1 LRVSSSSAARGAAG
15 GPDSEERSMREYA
28 VPSNTSLTEADNLT
42 EPVWRRERQ
51 TPDLVAFQR
60 YVNGRW
66 VDVTSKEFAAH
77 VRAAAKGLIA
87 AGVQAGDRVS
97 IFADTRYD
105 WTLADYAIMAAGAA
119 TVPIYPSSSEEQVEW
134 ILSDSAAVGV
144 FCASRAHVEKVDAV
158 KAALPDLANVWS
170 FDAGAIETLIA
181 AGRDVP
187 DSAVEERVATL
198 HPDSLATLIYTSGTT
213 GRPKGCDLTHG
224 NLVFECRAVLQAASD
239 VFEPGNKTLLFLPIA
254 HIFGKVIQCA
264 CVEGGITVGHYADVS
279 KLIEIFPTFGPH
291 FILSVPRVFEK
302 IYNGAKALAHQSGF
316 KGKVFDF
323 AEQAGI
329 EYSRALDSPGGPSGL
344 LKVKHAVADRLV
356 FSTLRTKMGGN
367 VKYAISGGAPL
378 GERLG
383 HFYRGAGIT
392 ILEGYGLTETAAAA
406 TVNLPDKIK
415 IGSVGA
421 PVPGMTVRIADDGEI
436 LIKGPVVFRGY
447 WNNAEATQE
456 AIDADGWFHSGDI
469 GTIDANGFVAI
480 TGRKKELIVT
490 AGGKNVAPAVLEDRI
505 NAHPLISMS
514 MVVGDAK
521 PFIACL
527 VTIDPEAFPKW
538 KSDNGKPAD
547 ATVAQLT
554 DDYDL
559 REVVQAAIDDA
570 NRAVSKAESIRKFEI
585 LPVDFTEEGGEIT
598 PTLKLK
604 RNVVMQKYAAAV
616 ESLYS

>member
-1 LRVSSSSAARGAAG
+1 
-15 GPDSEERSMREYA
+15 MREYA
-28 VPSNTSLTEADNLT
+28 VPPNTTLSDTANLT
-42 EPVWRRERQ
+42 DPVWRRERE

-60 YVNGRW
+60 YVNQRW
-66 VDVTSKEFAAH
+66 VDMTSAEFAKN
-77 VRAAAKGLIA
+77 VRAVAKGLIA

-97 IFADTRYD
+97 IFADTRFD

-134 ILSDSAAVGV
+134 ILSDSGAVAV
-144 FCASRAHVEKVDAV
+144 FCATSEHVARVEAIKDAV
-158 KAALPDLANVWS
+158 PDLANVWS
-170 FDAGAIETLIA
+170 FDGGAIEELVN
-181 AGRDVP
+181 AGTEVP

-198 HPDSLATLIYTSGTT
+198 SPDSLATLIYTSGTT

-224 NLVFECRAVLQAASD
+224 NLVYEGSAVLTAASD

-254 HIFGKVIQCA
+254 HVFGKVIQCA
-264 CVEGGITVGHYADVS
+264 CVEGGITIGHYSDVS
-279 KLIEIFPTFGPH
+279 KLIDIFPTFGPH

-302 IYNGAKALAHQSGF
+302 IYNGAKALAHESGF

-323 AEQAGI
+323 AEKAGI
-329 EYSRALDSPGGPSGL
+329 EYSRALDTPSGPTGVQ
-344 LKVKHAVADRLV
+344 KAKHAVADRLV

-392 ILEGYGLTETAAAA
+392 ILEGYGLTETTAAA
-406 TVNLPDKIK
+406 TVNLPDKLK

-421 PVPGMTVRIADDGEI
+421 PVPGMAIRIADDGEI

-447 WNNAEATQE
+447 WNNAAATDE
-456 AIDADGWFHSGDI
+456 AIEPDGWFHSGDI
-469 GTIDANGFVAI
+469 GTIDENGFVAI
-480 TGRKKELIVT
+480 TGRKKELLVT
-490 AGGKNVAPAVLEDRI
+490 AAGKNVAPAVLEDRI
-505 NAHPLISMS
+505 NADALVSMS

-527 VTIDPEAFPKW
+527 VTIDPDVFPKW
-538 KSDNGKPAD
+538 KADNGKPAD
-547 ATVAQLT
+547 ATVADLT
-554 DDYDL
+554 NDPDL
-559 REVVQAAIDDA
+559 RAVVQNAIDEA
-570 NRAVSKAESIRKFEI
+570 NKAVSRAESVRKFEI
-585 LPVDFTEEGGEIT
+585 LPEDFTEEGGEIT

-604 RNVVMQKYAAAV
+604 RNVVMQKYAAEV
-616 ESLYS
+616 EALYS